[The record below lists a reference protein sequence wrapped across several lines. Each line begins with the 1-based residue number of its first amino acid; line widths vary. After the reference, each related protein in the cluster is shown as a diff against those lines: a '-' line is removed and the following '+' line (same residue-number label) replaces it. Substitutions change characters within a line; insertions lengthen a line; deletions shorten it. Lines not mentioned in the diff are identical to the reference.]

1 MPEVA
6 RKQPMYLV
14 QKGNE
19 KYNAE
24 EENQFLVLE
33 KSSKN
38 ILQLIEKTIE
48 LMLSAKSEALTLA
61 VKQELM

>member
-1 MPEVA
+1 M
-6 RKQPMYLV
+6 
-14 QKGNE
+14 
-19 KYNAE
+19 
-24 EENQFLVLE
+24 LE